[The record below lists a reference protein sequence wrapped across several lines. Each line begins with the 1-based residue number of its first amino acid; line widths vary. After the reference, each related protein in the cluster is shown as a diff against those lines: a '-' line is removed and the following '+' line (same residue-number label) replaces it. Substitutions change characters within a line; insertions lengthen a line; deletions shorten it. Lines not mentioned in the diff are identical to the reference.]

1 MGKKKKQNKH
11 KNNVGQGEIGRETKS
26 PIYSNGFS
34 VA

>member
-1 MGKKKKQNKH
+1 MEGKKKTD
-11 KNNVGQGEIGRETKS
+11 KNNVGQDEIGRKTKS